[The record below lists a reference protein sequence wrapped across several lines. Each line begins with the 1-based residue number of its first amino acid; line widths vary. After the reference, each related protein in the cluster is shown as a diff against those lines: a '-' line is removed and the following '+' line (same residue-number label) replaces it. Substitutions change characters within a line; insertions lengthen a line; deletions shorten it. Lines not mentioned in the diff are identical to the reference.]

1 MTCNISV
8 VQADADIPLDLT
20 QSFSWKMTTMQN
32 EAVILTILCS
42 FLWVIMHI
50 GGSIARSVINVEPYM
65 ASPIEGNSGS
75 FLRTMCVTCG
85 P

>member
-1 MTCNISV
+1 M
-8 VQADADIPLDLT
+8 VQTDADIPLDLT
-20 QSFSWKMTTMQN
+20 DSITWKITTMQS
-32 EAVILTILCS
+32 EAVILTIICA
-42 FLWVIMHI
+42 FLWVIMHL
-50 GGSIARSVINVEPYM
+50 GGSIARSVINLEPYM

>member
-42 FLWVIMHI
+42 FLWVVMHI